1 MSVEFARKLDAISR
15 RYRLIQWFDA
25 AQTGLLLTVTIA
37 VSLFF
42 VDRILYEVNAT
53 EDFVSTPS
61 LVLGTLLVLS
71 GVVMAGAMLMTAL
84 RPVNLVALAAEVD
97 TRAGCNEELVTA
109 CEVHLKG
116 TRTPFREALLGRAE
130 ASMNSLEL
138 PRVLPLPSMKPLL
151 IVAFALAAAVGLV
164 AMPPKRYYKPTAD
177 FAADAIRGVVPFTV
191 SFKNASSGH
200 IDGYVWDFGDGEQS
214 EETDPQHTYDAPGVY
229 SVSLTTRGPRG
240 EDVRRREGYIVVLP
254 AKSPLSKFEARPL
267 KGRAPL
273 NVSFTNRSENA
284 DQYAWDLGD
293 GGTRTE
299 KEFSYVYAK
308 PGTYTVTLEA
318 RSGKNVDRSSQTVRV
333 LAADAPVADFA
344 AHPVKGKPPLEVQ
357 FEDRSVGEVA
367 EWRWDFGD
375 PYAGD
380 DNVSAE
386 KNPTHVYRV
395 PGFYTVKL
403 RVRGP
408 KGEDEEV
415 KERYIHV
422 EQEQRGG
429 GGGGTGKDSS
439 KSKTGP
445 TGGSKAGNQPDRNPY
460 GPKTRP
466 PKVKFEDETVK
477 PAHDPNAPFVQ
488 KEKKFAGPG
497 DGRSGQTDPEKKFND
512 IFPQY
517 QRQAE
522 ETMTRERIPSDLR
535 ALVKRYFECIRPEK

>member
-1 MSVEFARKLDAISR
+1 MSAGFARKLDVLSK
-15 RYRLIQWFDA
+15 RYRLVQWLDA
-25 AQTGLLLTVTIA
+25 AQTGLLLTVTMA
-37 VSLFF
+37 VSLFL

-53 EDFVSTPS
+53 EDFISTPE
-61 LVLGTLLVLS
+61 LVLGTLLALS
-71 GVVMAGAMLMTAL
+71 ALVMAGAMLMTAL
-84 RPVNLVALAAEVD
+84 RPVNLVALTAEVD

-116 TRTPFREALLGRAE
+116 TKTPFREALLGRAE
-130 ASMNSLEL
+130 ASMNALEL
-138 PRVLPLPSMKPLL
+138 PRVLPLPPLKPLF
-151 IVAFALAAAVGLV
+151 IVAFALLAAGALV

-177 FAADAIRGVVPFTV
+177 FAADATAGVAPFTV

-200 IDGYVWDFGDGEQS
+200 IDGYQWDFGDGEQS
-214 EETDPQHTYDAPGVY
+214 DEADPQHTYDAPGVY

-240 EDVRRREGYIVVLP
+240 EDALRREGYIVVLP
-254 AKSPLSKFEARPL
+254 SKSPLSKFEARPL

-273 NVSFTNRSENA
+273 NVAFTNQSENA
-284 DQYAWDLGD
+284 EQYAWDLGN
-293 GGTRTE
+293 GETRAD
-299 KEFSYVYAK
+299 KEFSYVYAR
-308 PGTYTVTLEA
+308 PGSYTVTLEA
-318 RSGKNVDRSSQTVRV
+318 RAGKNADRSSQTIRV
-333 LAADAPVADFA
+333 LAPDAPVADFA
-344 AHPVKGKPPLEVQ
+344 AYPVKGKPLLEVQ
-357 FEDRSVGEVA
+357 FEDRSIGEVS
-367 EWRWDFGD
+367 EWQWDFGD
-375 PYAGD
+375 QYAGD
-380 DNVSAE
+380 DNFSTE

-403 RVRGP
+403 RVRGS

-429 GGGGTGKDSS
+429 GGGTGKDSS

-445 TGGSKAGNQPDRNPY
+445 TGGNKAGNRPDQNPY
-460 GPKTRP
+460 GPKTKP

-488 KEKKFAGPG
+488 KEKKFAGPD